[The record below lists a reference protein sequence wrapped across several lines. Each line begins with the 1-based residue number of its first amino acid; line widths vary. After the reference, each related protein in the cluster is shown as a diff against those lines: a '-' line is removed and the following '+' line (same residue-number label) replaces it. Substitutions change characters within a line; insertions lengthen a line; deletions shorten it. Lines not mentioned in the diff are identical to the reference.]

1 VCGDTTGD
9 FVPDFCSG
17 NSKAKQ
23 GKDLARQS
31 GTKARQGNIKATPR
45 QGKAEGKAKAKEMHS
60 TLLRTCCGIVWLTR
74 TDIYWAPRQLSELSS
89 Y

>member
-1 VCGDTTGD
+1 VCGDTTAE

-23 GKDLARQS
+23 GEDLASQNEA
-31 GTKARQGNIKATPR
+31 KARQGNIKATPR

-60 TLLRTCCGIVWLTR
+60 ALLKSAVV
-74 TDIYWAPRQLSELSS
+74 
-89 Y
+89 

>member
-60 TLLRTCCGIVWLTR
+60 ALLKSAVV
-74 TDIYWAPRQLSELSS
+74 
-89 Y
+89 